1 MLCFIIFYRFTHW
14 LCTAGAFPA
23 QGCAANHLS
32 LAEGTAQLPG
42 HIAAPSPAP
51 ALPPASHLFHFPPRY
66 RNTAPADGTGCPAH
80 VPCLQLLLTHAGSD
94 RAATIPTYSKPFPC
108 PVNSKGRGPA
118 LGTDSPQ
125 RFRDRE
131 LPGGWK
137 TTCEVI
143 LGAEIGLIWLNQTI
157 REKRGRALKEHSSL

>member
-1 MLCFIIFYRFTHW
+1 MHCWSISCTGLCCKPPLPCRRHRAAPRAHCSTQPSTS
-14 LCTAGAFPA
+14 TATCIPPLPFSSPIQKYSSSRWDRLPSTFPA
-23 QGCAANHLS
+23 CS
-32 LAEGTAQLPG
+32 CFSPTLA
-42 HIAAPSPAP
+42 
-51 ALPPASHLFHFPPRY
+51 
-66 RNTAPADGTGCPAH
+66 
-80 VPCLQLLLTHAGSD
+80 

-108 PVNSKGRGPA
+108 PVNSKGRGLA
-118 LGTDSPQ
+118 LGTNSPQ

>member
-1 MLCFIIFYRFTHW
+1 MLQTTSPLQKAPRSSPGTLQHSAQHQHCHLHPTSSIFLPDTEIQLQQMGQAAQH
-14 LCTAGAFPA
+14 TFPA
-23 QGCAANHLS
+23 CS
-32 LAEGTAQLPG
+32 CFSPTLA
-42 HIAAPSPAP
+42 
-51 ALPPASHLFHFPPRY
+51 
-66 RNTAPADGTGCPAH
+66 
-80 VPCLQLLLTHAGSD
+80 

-118 LGTDSPQ
+118 LGTDSPP